1 MFLETS
7 AKTAFNVVEA
17 FNLSAQLI
25 LQNMEKSGITSIKD
39 NGVKINSQGNNDS
52 NKKGCC

>member
-25 LQNMEKSGITSIKD
+25 LQNMEKTGQKT
-39 NGVKINSQGNNDS
+39 VQENSMKLTGQGNQE
-52 NKKGCC
+52 KKNGCC